1 MRTMVLAMESPSPV
15 PPVARLIHAVE
26 ALEDVF
32 QLVGRNAAALVAH
45 GQARAVLVGR
55 DGNANGSAGG
65 RVAGGVVEKDEE
77 QLAQQG
83 FIRVYA
89 QTGLRLRLI
98 WMRGVDF
105 TPLREQVV
113 QKARNVDG
121 FLFQRLRAVVAA
133 RQEQQVL
140 RQVGHVFR
148 LAPDGR
154 HAFIQHGGIV
164 PSPAAEQLGIAL
176 QRGQRRAQLVRSVL
190 RELPLP
196 GERVLDAVEHV
207 VQRLRQQPQLVVL
220 ARKLHARVQR
230 AAVDRARL
238 ADDGG
243 KRREHLL
250 RGELSNAQR
259 DERAADVQRQKE
271 PRQHLE
277 EFIFAVDAFHDHEI
291 AREFAVDQ
299 HGHALRQQ
307 RETVFLLVH
316 HDFPNAVGNGGRVY
330 FKIARPARDR
340 AVGGEKQQHDVV
352 VRAQLPQHVRVGG
365 VVPVGDLFQKDFRD
379 VAQVARQLRAAAVEQ
394 KVQGRDEHAQGQHER
409 RRREQQR
416 MW

>member
-1 MRTMVLAMESPSPV
+1 MRTMVLAMENPSPV

-45 GQARAVLVGR
+45 GQARAVLVGL

-65 RVAGGVVEKDEE
+65 RVAGGAVEKDEE

-89 QTGLRLRLI
+89 QTGLHLRLI

-148 LAPDGR
+148 LAADGR

-164 PSPAAEQLGIAL
+164 PSPAAEQLGIAPADFL
-176 QRGQRRAQLVRSVL
+176 YLG
-190 RELPLP
+190 
-196 GERVLDAVEHV
+196 DT
-207 VQRLRQQPQLVVL
+207 
-220 ARKLHARVQR
+220 K
-230 AAVDRARL
+230 VDMTCACS
-238 ADDGG
+238 AGM
-243 KRREHLL
+243 
-250 RGELSNAQR
+250 N
-259 DERAADVQRQKE
+259 
-271 PRQHLE
+271 
-277 EFIFAVDAFHDHEI
+277 
-291 AREFAVDQ
+291 
-299 HGHALRQQ
+299 
-307 RETVFLLVH
+307 
-316 HDFPNAVGNGGRVY
+316 
-330 FKIARPARDR
+330 
-340 AVGGEKQQHDVV
+340 
-352 VRAQLPQHVRVGG
+352 
-365 VVPVGDLFQKDFRD
+365 PVGVLWGFRT
-379 VAQVARQLRAAAVEQ
+379 AQELLDNGA
-394 KVQGRDEHAQGQHER
+394 KVLISHPMELLEKFNL
-409 RRREQQR
+409 
-416 MW
+416 